1 MKASSIDFVR
11 KEFIWGCKEKKRK
24 KKEEAKT
31 QYLSWAILCTV
42 AQQNGL
48 TLPSFSF
55 LFFFYNLIV
64 ATVETKFKL

>member
-1 MKASSIDFVR
+1 MSVR
-11 KEFIWGCKEKKRK
+11 KK

-48 TLPSFSF
+48 TLPSFFFF
-55 LFFFYNLIV
+55 LFSFFDNLIV
-64 ATVETKFKL
+64 ATVETKFKF

>member
-11 KEFIWGCKEKKRK
+11 KEFIWGCKEKKKKERK

-48 TLPSFSF
+48 TLPSFYF
-55 LFFFYNLIV
+55 LFFFFII
-64 ATVETKFKL
+64 

>member
-1 MKASSIDFVR
+1 MGVR
-11 KEFIWGCKEKKRK
+11 KKKKKRK

-55 LFFFYNLIV
+55 LFFYNLIV
-64 ATVETKFKL
+64 VTVETKFKL